1 MKENYKDYVFFKYDK
16 DNIYHKGLF
25 YKEQYNWLMRN
36 YESEDCAIELY
47 DDNDKKQYIQFNP
60 ETFIISHK
68 KKDIEKILK

>member
-1 MKENYKDYVFFKYDK
+1 
-16 DNIYHKGLF
+16 
-25 YKEQYNWLMRN
+25 MRN